1 MKTPGTEHLV
11 DAYNRM
17 MERVKGALDLA
28 EHEALPNLQRS
39 IDQAKERAVDLGEVT
54 LEEAEHIAQW
64 LRRDLDD
71 AGYYLASS
79 GSELRQWLRF
89 DIEMVEQR
97 LLDFF
102 AKAADQSRLEYL
114 DFENRISAESN
125 YRTGEVTSPGT
136 LCCEHCGKVIHFQRN
151 GSHPTVPW
159 MSPNPLPEADER
171 CPTRRRCRS
180 LYRARG
186 GHAPRC
192 RQRTRRPATAAIISD
207 ESSRAGQ

>member
-39 IDQAKERAVDLGEVT
+39 IDQAKDRAVDLGEVT

-114 DFENRISAESN
+114 DFENRISAEST
-125 YRTGEVTSPGT
+125 YSTGEVTSPGT
-136 LCCEHCGKVIHFQRN
+136 LGCEHCGKVIHFHATGHIPPCPGCHQTRFRRLASDAN
-151 GSHPTVPW
+151 
-159 MSPNPLPEADER
+159 EA
-171 CPTRRRCRS
+171 S
-180 LYRARG
+180 M
-186 GHAPRC
+186 
-192 RQRTRRPATAAIISD
+192 
-207 ESSRAGQ
+207 